1 MERIGRPTPMKLLAE
16 LIKSSPINWVRLFIG
31 PKITFISDENFL
43 AELKVG
49 KSLYRWGD
57 GETAIARGKDISY
70 QKFDP
75 LLSEKL
81 IKLSNTDSNS
91 LIHGVSWAY
100 NSRIWNQTWNL
111 RLFKILFSTRIWW
124 LVNHQILPMNQY
136 VETTVWYK
144 YYEKLPDVIQSIADN
159 NPIALVTSSPEYM
172 KYLPINSKLILAPAK
187 DAFDVYDEL
196 QEEITDWVFGF
207 KNGEKPVLLVAVGPT
222 SKALVLDFYRQVRV
236 IDVGHGFSF
245 HHRGFGKYAWK

>member
-1 MERIGRPTPMKLLAE
+1 MERIGRPTPIRLIAE
-16 LIKSSPINWVRLFIG
+16 FIKSSPVNWIKLFIG
-31 PKITFISDENFL
+31 PGITFMPDEDFL
-43 AELKVG
+43 VELVAG

-81 IKLSNTDSNS
+81 LELSKCDSPG

-100 NSRIWNQTWNL
+100 NSKIWDRSWNL

-124 LVNHQILPMNQY
+124 LVNHKTLPMNQY

-144 YYEKLPDVIQSIADN
+144 YYEQLPEVIEAIAEN
-159 NPIALVTSSPEYM
+159 NPIALISSSPEYM
-172 KYLPINSKLILAPAK
+172 KYLPKNSRLILAKAK
-187 DAFDVYDEL
+187 DAFDEYQALHDEVDNWIS
-196 QEEITDWVFGF
+196 ENRAGA
-207 KNGEKPVLLVAVGPT
+207 KPVLLLAVGPT
-222 SKALVLDFYRQVRV
+222 SKAFVLDFHKRVRV

>member
-1 MERIGRPTPMKLLAE
+1 MRLIGE
-16 LIKSSPINWVRLFIG
+16 LIKSSPINWIKLFIG
-31 PKITFISDENFL
+31 PGVTFITDDDFL
-43 AELKVG
+43 AELKAG

-81 IKLSNTDSNS
+81 IELSKIDSRE
-91 LIHGVSWAY
+91 LIHGISWAY
-100 NSRIWNQTWNL
+100 NSKIWDKTWNL

-124 LVNHQILPMNQY
+124 LVNHKTLPTNQY
-136 VETTVWYK
+136 VETTIWYK
-144 YYEKLPDVIQSIADN
+144 FYQKLPAVIKIIAES

-172 KYLPINSKLILAPAK
+172 QYLPENSKLILAPAI
-187 DAFDVYDEL
+187 DAFDEYQMLHDEVAN
-196 QEEITDWVFGF
+196 WVSGF
-207 KNGEKPVLLVAVGPT
+207 KTGTKPVLLVAVGPT
-222 SKALVLDFYRQVRV
+222 SKAFVLDFYAQVRV
-236 IDVGHGFSF
+236 IDVGHGLSF